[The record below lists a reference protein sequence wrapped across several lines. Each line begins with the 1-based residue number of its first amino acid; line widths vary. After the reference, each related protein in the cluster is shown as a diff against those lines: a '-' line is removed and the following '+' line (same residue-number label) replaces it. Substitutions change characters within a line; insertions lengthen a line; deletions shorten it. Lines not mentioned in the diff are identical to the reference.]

1 MLIGAIADDL
11 TGATDLGLMLV
22 RAGLRVIQCVG
33 VPKSDLPLHNSQAII
48 VSLKT
53 RTATPQDAVAQS
65 LAALAFLAS
74 NGADRF
80 IFKYCS
86 TFDSTD
92 RGNIGP
98 VIDALMN
105 QLGET
110 RSIACPAMPANGRT
124 VYQGHLFVGS
134 SLLSE
139 SSMKDHPLTPMRDAN
154 LVRVLQRQTR
164 RHVSLVPHELVVEG
178 AAALEARLSD
188 FEGVAIVDAIDEADL
203 IRIGKAARHLKLVS
217 GGSGIGLGLAANFP
231 PEDIQAEPV
240 PIVPASG
247 GAVVLAGSCSAAT
260 RGQIALAVAAG
271 VPAMRIFPV
280 AVHSGE
286 TTVAQ
291 AIDFARQ
298 ARGTLPPILYS
309 SAEPDE
315 VKQAQQILGQESTG
329 ALIEGFLAE
338 VARGLLDSGTSRFI
352 IAGGETSGAI
362 THALGA
368 NTLVIGPE
376 IDPGVPWTS
385 FEHEGRT
392 IALCLKSGNFGSDEF
407 LLKAWNQ
414 LK

>member
-164 RHVSLVPHELVVEG
+164 RHVSLVPHELVVAG
-178 AAALEARLSD
+178 AAALEAYLSD

-271 VPAMRIFPV
+271 VPVMRIFPV

-315 VKQAQQILGQESTG
+315 VKQAQQILGQNPP
-329 ALIEGFLAE
+329 AL
-338 VARGLLDSGTSRFI
+338 
-352 IAGGETSGAI
+352 
-362 THALGA
+362 
-368 NTLVIGPE
+368 
-376 IDPGVPWTS
+376 
-385 FEHEGRT
+385 
-392 IALCLKSGNFGSDEF
+392 
-407 LLKAWNQ
+407 
-414 LK
+414 

>member
-154 LVRVLQRQTR
+154 LVRVLQRQMR

-178 AAALEARLSD
+178 AAALEAYLSD
-188 FEGVAIVDAIDEADL
+188 FEGVAIIDAIDEADL

-271 VPAMRIFPV
+271 VPVMRIFPV

-362 THALGA
+362 THALEA

-392 IALCLKSGNFGSDEF
+392 IALCLKSGNFGSDDF

>member
-178 AAALEARLSD
+178 AASLEAHLSD

-271 VPAMRIFPV
+271 VPVMRIFPV

-392 IALCLKSGNFGSDEF
+392 IALCLKSGNFGSDDF